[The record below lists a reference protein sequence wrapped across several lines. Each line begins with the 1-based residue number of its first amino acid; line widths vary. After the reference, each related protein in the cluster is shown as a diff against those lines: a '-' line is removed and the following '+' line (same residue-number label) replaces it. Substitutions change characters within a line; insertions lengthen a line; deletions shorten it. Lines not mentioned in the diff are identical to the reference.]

1 MHSFCIFLAG
11 QAIPAARTVK
21 QPPIAIAPAQQPRST
36 PVPSG
41 LPLLRLGFRPFYIG
55 AAALA
60 AIAVPLWIGLW
71 LGQVQLDMAVAP
83 MLWHAHEMLF
93 GFAIGV
99 IVGFLLTAGKAW
111 TGLDTPRGAALG
123 ALAGLWLAARLA
135 ALAAPYPVYAA
146 LDVALL
152 PVVAAIF
159 ARVLLKA
166 RNKRNLPL
174 AGILLLLALANL
186 CFHLAALGV
195 VDIPPLAP
203 LHAALGLVLL
213 IIHVMA
219 GRVVPSFTA
228 NATPGLKI
236 TPTPRLGWTAF
247 GASALAL
254 ALWVFTPPNAI
265 TGIAFAAAAVLQ
277 LMRQSYW
284 APRVTLKR
292 PILWILHLSYAWI
305 PIGFALLALAQFGG
319 VAASLG
325 LHALAVG
332 TVGGLIIGM
341 ITRTARGHTG
351 RPLQVSRLEVTA
363 YVLVMAAA
371 ALRVLLPL
379 AAPQAYALALGGAS
393 LAWSAAFVIYLWVY
407 TPWLART
414 RLDGKD
420 G

>member
-1 MHSFCIFLAG
+1 M
-11 QAIPAARTVK
+11 K
-21 QPPIAIAPAQQPRST
+21 QPPIAIAPSQPS
-36 PVPSG
+36 PPAAPAG

-55 AAALA
+55 AAAFA
-60 AIAVPLWIGLW
+60 AISLPLWIGLW
-71 LGQVQLDMAVAP
+71 LGHVALPMAVPP

-93 GFAIGV
+93 GFAMAV

-135 ALAAPYPVYAA
+135 AVAAPYAIYAA

-152 PVVAAIF
+152 PVVATVF
-159 ARVLLKA
+159 GRVLLKA
-166 RNKRNLPL
+166 KNKRNLPL

-195 VDIPPLAP
+195 VPVSPLAP
-203 LHAALGLVLL
+203 LHAALGLIVL

-219 GRVVPSFTA
+219 GRVVPAFTA

-236 TPTPRLGWTAF
+236 TARPGLGWAAF
-247 GASALAL
+247 GTTALAL
-254 ALWVFTPPNAI
+254 ALWVFAPPHAV

-277 LMRQSYW
+277 AVRQSHW
-284 APRVTLKR
+284 APGVTMKR
-292 PILWILHLSYAWI
+292 PILWVLHLSYAWL
-305 PIGFALLALAQFGG
+305 PLGLALLALAQFGW

-332 TVGGLIIGM
+332 LVGGLIIGM

-351 RPLQVSRLEVTA
+351 RPLQVGRAEVLA
-363 YVLVMAAA
+363 YALVMGAAV
-371 ALRVLLPL
+371 LRVLLPL
-379 AAPQAYALALGGAS
+379 AAPATYTLAVGAAS
-393 LAWSAAFVIYLWVY
+393 VAWSAAFLIYLWIY

>member
-1 MHSFCIFLAG
+1 M
-11 QAIPAARTVK
+11 K
-21 QPPIAIAPAQQPRST
+21 QPPIAIAPAQPPAAAAPAPT
-36 PVPSG
+36 G

-60 AIAVPLWIGLW
+60 AIAVPLWIGLF
-71 LGQVQLDMAVAP
+71 LGHVQLDMAVAP
-83 MLWHAHEMLF
+83 MLWHAHEMVF

-111 TGLDTPRGAALG
+111 TGLDTVRGAALG

-135 ALAAPYPVYAA
+135 AVAAPYPVYAA

-152 PVVAAIF
+152 PVVAAVF

-166 RNKRNLPL
+166 KNKRNLPL

-186 CFHLAALGV
+186 CFHLSALGV
-195 VDIPPLAP
+195 VGIPPLAP
-203 LHAALGLVLL
+203 LHAALGLVVL

-219 GRVVPSFTA
+219 GRVVPAFTA
-228 NATPGLKI
+228 NVTPGLKI
-236 TPTPRLGWTAF
+236 TPAPRLGWAAF
-247 GASALAL
+247 AATALAL
-254 ALWVFTPPNAI
+254 ALWVFAPPHAI
-265 TGIAFAAAAVLQ
+265 TGVAFAAAAVLQ
-277 LMRQSYW
+277 AMRQARW
-284 APRVTLKR
+284 APGVTLKR
-292 PILWILHLSYAWI
+292 PILWILHLSYAWL
-305 PIGFALLALAQFGG
+305 PLGLALLALAQFGW
-319 VAASLG
+319 ATASLG

-332 TVGGLIIGM
+332 LIGGLIIGM

-351 RPLQVSRLEVTA
+351 RPLQVSRAEVAA

-371 ALRVLLPL
+371 VLRVLLPL
-379 AAPQAYALALGGAS
+379 VAPQAYTMALSGAS
-393 LAWSAAFVIYLWVY
+393 LAWAAAFLIYLWIY
-407 TPWLART
+407 TPWLTRT

>member
-1 MHSFCIFLAG
+1 MHAFCIFLTG
-11 QAIPAARTVK
+11 RSIPVIPTVTL
-21 QPPIAIAPAQQPRST
+21 PPIAIAPAQPPAAPAPT
-36 PVPSG
+36 G
-41 LPLLRLGFRPFYIG
+41 APLLRLGFRPFYLG

-60 AIAVPLWIGLW
+60 AIAVPLWIGLF
-71 LGQVQLDMAVAP
+71 LGQVQLDMAIAP

-99 IVGFLLTAGKAW
+99 IVGFLLTAGRAW
-111 TGLDTPRGAALG
+111 TGLETLRGPALG
-123 ALAGLWLAARLA
+123 AVAGLWLAARLA
-135 ALAAPYPVYAA
+135 AVAAPYPVYAA

-152 PVVAAIF
+152 PVIAAVF

-166 RNKRNLPL
+166 KNRRNLPL

-195 VDIPPLAP
+195 VELSPLAP
-203 LHAALGLVLL
+203 LHAALGLIVL

-219 GRVVPSFTA
+219 GRVVPAFTA

-236 TPTPRLGWTAF
+236 APAPRLGWAAF
-247 GASALAL
+247 AATALAL
-254 ALWVFTPPNAI
+254 VLWVFAAPGTA
-265 TGIAFAAAAVLQ
+265 TGLAFAAAAVLQ
-277 LMRQSYW
+277 AMRQSRW
-284 APRVTLKR
+284 APGVTFKR
-292 PILWILHLSYAWI
+292 PILWILHLSYAWL
-305 PIGFALLALAQFGG
+305 PLGLALLALAQFGW

-332 TVGGLIIGM
+332 LIGGLIIGM

-351 RPLQVSRLEVTA
+351 RPLQVSRPEVAA
-363 YVLVMAAA
+363 YLLVMAAA
-371 ALRVLLPL
+371 VLRVLLPL
-379 AAPQAYALALGGAS
+379 AAPQAYTLALGAAS
-393 LAWSAAFVIYLWVY
+393 LAWAAAFLVYLWIY
-407 TPWLART
+407 TPWLVRT

>member
-1 MHSFCIFLAG
+1 MK
-11 QAIPAARTVK
+11 QA
-21 QPPIAIAPAQQPRST
+21 PIAIAPTQPSPAT
-36 PVPSG
+36 APSG

-55 AAALA
+55 AAAFA

-71 LGQVQLDMAVAP
+71 LGHVPLEMAIAP

-93 GFAIGV
+93 GFAMAV

-135 ALAAPYPVYAA
+135 AVAAPYPVYAA

-152 PVVAAIF
+152 PVVAIIF
-159 ARVLLKA
+159 GRVLLKA
-166 RNKRNLPL
+166 KNKRNLPL

-195 VDIPPLAP
+195 VQLSPLAP
-203 LHAALGLVLL
+203 LHAALGLIVL

-236 TPTPRLGWTAF
+236 RPAPRLGWTAF
-247 GASALAL
+247 AATALAL
-254 ALWVFTPPNAI
+254 ALWVFAPPHAV

-277 LMRQSYW
+277 AVRQSYW
-284 APRVTLKR
+284 APGVTLKR
-292 PILWILHLSYAWI
+292 PILWILHLSYAWL
-305 PIGFALLALAQFGG
+305 PIGLALLALAQFGW
-319 VAASLG
+319 VAASIG

-332 TVGGLIIGM
+332 LVGGLIIGM
-341 ITRTARGHTG
+341 ITRTARGHTA
-351 RPLQVSRLEVTA
+351 RPLQVGRAEALA
-363 YVLVMAAA
+363 YVLVTGAAV
-371 ALRVLLPL
+371 LRVFLPL
-379 AAPQAYALALGGAS
+379 VAPAATSLALSAAS
-393 LAWSAAFVIYLWVY
+393 VAWSAAFVIYLWIY
-407 TPWLART
+407 TPWLTRT